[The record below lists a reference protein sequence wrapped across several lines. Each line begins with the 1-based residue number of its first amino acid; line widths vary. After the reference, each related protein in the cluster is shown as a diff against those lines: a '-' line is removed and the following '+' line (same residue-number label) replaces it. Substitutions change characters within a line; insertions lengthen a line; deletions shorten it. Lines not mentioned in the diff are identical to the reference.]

1 MSATTSHSLPNHRKP
16 QITSCHHQINRLQIR
31 SHNVDHHLYADDT
44 QLFIS
49 FKTCDSTCAMERL
62 HAVFGAVSDWMSS
75 NQLALNPSKTE
86 FLLIGTPQQTSKLSH
101 TKMILSPD
109 TVISQTSSAKNLG
122 FIFDSHLKHHDHISY
137 LSKSCF
143 YHIRDLR
150 RVRPCLDSETAANIA
165 TALVHSKLDY
175 CNSLFINLPKAEI
188 NRLQI
193 IQNTLARTVANLKRG
208 DHITPTLQSLH
219 WLKINERI
227 SYKLLSLTF
236 TALSS
241 NKPAYLSDL
250 LHIQP
255 TRSTR
260 SSKVITL
267 SLPPATSNRA
277 ILDSSFRYITPRLW
291 NSLPNDLRLPDPNG
305 PSGSNLLS
313 KTNFLSQIKTH
324 LFNMSYP
331 GSNLSTYLNQNHTLP

>member
-1 MSATTSHSLPNHRKP
+1 M
-16 QITSCHHQINRLQIR
+16 
-31 SHNVDHHLYADDT
+31 
-44 QLFIS
+44 
-49 FKTCDSTCAMERL
+49 
-62 HAVFGAVSDWMSS
+62 
-75 NQLALNPSKTE
+75 
-86 FLLIGTPQQTSKLSH
+86 
-101 TKMILSPD
+101 
-109 TVISQTSSAKNLG
+109 
-122 FIFDSHLKHHDHISY
+122 
-137 LSKSCF
+137 
-143 YHIRDLR
+143 
-150 RVRPCLDSETAANIA
+150 RPCLDSETAANIA

-188 NRLQI
+188 NRFQI

-255 TRSTR
+255 TTR
-260 SSKVITL
+260 SSKVIIL

-277 ILDSSFRYITPRLW
+277 ILDRSFRYSAPRLW
-291 NSLPNDLRLPDPNG
+291 NSLPDELRLPDPNG

-313 KTNFLSQIKTH
+313 KTNFLSKIKTH

-331 GSNLSTYLNQNHTLP
+331 ISINTLPKSKS